1 MACKRS
7 GVQIPSAPRGPAGG
21 RSVSSSFG
29 TASPIARVL
38 RAVLSTLSP
47 AVRGTGG
54 APHAV
59 SRFAG
64 DRRVVAVR
72 PEPRGRLGFG
82 APLDSACGARRSP
95 GWCRGIACWGGSGWR
110 GPPRLGLWRSPRCLP
125 LCGGPASGRP
135 ATRAEGAAWGWG
147 WLGVSRS
154 AAYPRC
160 LPLCGGPASGRP
172 ATRAEGVLGGC
183 GAPST
188 RPVALVDPPAGAGR
202 LRVGAAWVWR
212 GEVLGGVRVALP
224 TLSPALRGTGERSPC
239 DPSRGGGLG
248 WRGAWIGTSR
258 NDQAGLLLV
267 LSVPVT
273 RRHGRRA
280 RAWRSWDP
288 PRVAHRRRQRARDR
302 LLWRASRVC

>member
-110 GPPRLGLWRSPRCLP
+110 GPLDSACGALHAVSRFAGDRRAVALRPEPRGCLGIVGPPRLGLWLSSIPRLAPGDCVLGRLGYGGVRCWAGYGWRSPRCLP

-135 ATRAEGAAWGWG
+135 ATRAEG
-147 WLGVSRS
+147 V
-154 AAYPRC
+154 
-160 LPLCGGPASGRP
+160 
-172 ATRAEGVLGGC
+172 
-183 GAPST
+183 
-188 RPVALVDPPAGAGR
+188 
-202 LRVGAAWVWR
+202 AWV
-212 GEVLGGVRVALP
+212 
-224 TLSPALRGTGERSPC
+224 
-239 DPSRGGGLG
+239 GGGHG
-248 WRGAWIGTSR
+248 S
-258 NDQAGLLLV
+258 V
-267 LSVPVT
+267 LPGMT
-273 RRHGRRA
+273 RRA
-280 RAWRSWDP
+280 CSWSSVSP
-288 PRVAHRRRQRARDR
+288 
-302 LLWRASRVC
+302 